1 MSVFERKKLKLIVKS
16 PIHIGSVEQKITR
29 FDFIHHGQYVYP
41 ISIDR
46 LSVFLHKKNLI
57 TSYVTDVE
65 REGSR
70 FNLADFLRGKGVQI
84 RTEDLEMLSNKRKIR
99 VLADIS
105 GIQEFRPF
113 IRDGFGEPYI
123 PGTSIKGVI
132 RTALLY
138 NVLKNFKETRRD
150 DFKREVEERVSR
162 DIYTEMGRE
171 PRYRNKREFF
181 KWANEKW
188 LKGFVLRDKSRS
200 PNTDWLKM
208 LHISDAYSVGNI
220 ETVLIPANILKKDN
234 NTWTYKMENRV
245 SKTTIW
251 VECLPESVICEF
263 EALWDRKLLGDFKRE
278 NRVVHLPDSLA
289 GILGQVRSWA
299 KDIFEF
305 EKNFSTTHNLKS
317 WYDSTPSNFRI
328 GFGSGMTSTTM
339 IILFDADLRKKIRNF
354 AGLDRGGEVAP
365 KSRRI
370 WLKNSRSIPFGW
382 ALLEELN

>member
-1 MSVFERKKLKLIVKS
+1 MSVFERKRLKLIVKS

-41 ISIDR
+41 ISVDR

-57 TSYVTDVE
+57 TSYVTAVE

-70 FNLADFLRGKGVQI
+70 FNLADFLRSKGVQI
-84 RTEDLEMLSNKRKIR
+84 KTEDLEMLSNKRKIR

-105 GIQEFRPF
+105 RIQEFRPF
-113 IRDGFGEPYI
+113 IRDGFGVPYI

-138 NVLKNFKETRRD
+138 NVLKNFKENKRD
-150 DFKREVEERVSR
+150 YFKREVEERISN
-162 DIYTEMGRE
+162 DIETEMKKE
-171 PRYRNKREFF
+171 PRRRNRREFF

-188 LKGFVLRDKSRS
+188 LEGFVLRDKSRS

-208 LHISDAYSVGNI
+208 LHISDAYSVGSI
-220 ETVLIPANILKKDN
+220 ETVLIPANILKREN
-234 NTWTYKMENRV
+234 NEWAYKMENNV
-245 SKTTIW
+245 NKTTIW
-251 VECLPESVICEF
+251 VECIPENTIYEF
-263 EALWDRKLLGDFKRE
+263 DVLWDKKLLEEFKRE
-278 NRVVHLPDSLA
+278 NRAVHLPESLD

-299 KDIFEF
+299 KDVFEF

-317 WYDSTPSNFRI
+317 WYESSPSNFRI

-370 WLKNSRSIPFGW
+370 WLKNSKPIPFGW